1 MSGLDDEMGGAADE
15 HPSDAYSWIVR
26 VADASSDFE
35 AIGAED
41 AAGLG
46 L

>member
-1 MSGLDDEMGGAADE
+1 MTELDDEMGGAADE
-15 HPSDAYSWIVR
+15 RPSEESGWIGR
-26 VADASSDFE
+26 VADGTSDFE
-35 AIGAED
+35 SIGAEV